1 MAEPDRAQETH
12 LVQLA
17 QNGDEEA
24 FGALYDQHA
33 QAVFRFLAGN
43 LGNSQEA
50 EDLTTEVFLRIWKA
64 LPDYESSGTPFSAF
78 IFRIARNMLIDRY
91 RADGRRQPV
100 VSIDDIGLEE
110 VLADPEQKIPDPQ
123 EYQTLHTALQSVR
136 SDYREVLV
144 LRFLNDFSIEEI
156 AELMQR
162 SPGAIRVLQ
171 HRALAAVRK
180 VLVLNKEKQV

>member
-1 MAEPDRAQETH
+1 MVESDWTVEVT
-12 LVQLA
+12 LVRKA

-43 LGNSQEA
+43 LGNTQEA

-64 LPDYESSGTPFSAF
+64 LPEYESSGSPFSAF
-78 IFRIARNMLIDRY
+78 VFRIARNMLIDRY
-91 RADGRRQPV
+91 RANGRRQPV
-100 VSIDDIGLEE
+100 VSIEDIGLEE
-110 VLADPEQKIPDPQ
+110 VLADPDQKMPDPQ
-123 EYQTLHTALQSVR
+123 EYQSLHVALQSVPT
-136 SDYREVLV
+136 DYREVLV
-144 LRFLNDFSIEEI
+144 LRFLNDFSIDEI

-180 VLVLNKEKQV
+180 VLVLNKEEHA

>member
-1 MAEPDRAQETH
+1 MAEPDRNQEIH

-17 QNGDEEA
+17 QNGNEEA

-50 EDLTTEVFLRIWKA
+50 EDLTTEIFLRIWKA
-64 LPDYESSGTPFSAF
+64 LPEYESSGTPFSAF
-78 IFRIARNMLIDRY
+78 VFRIARNMLIDRY

-110 VLADPEQKIPDPQ
+110 VLADPEQKIPDPH

>member
-1 MAEPDRAQETH
+1 MVEPDRTVEVA
-12 LVQLA
+12 LVEKA

-24 FGALYDQHA
+24 FGVLYDQHA

-64 LPDYESSGTPFSAF
+64 LPEYEASGIPFGAF
-78 IFRIARNMLIDRY
+78 VFRIARNMLIDRY
-91 RADGRRQPV
+91 RANGRRQPS
-100 VSIDDIGLEE
+100 VSIEDIGLEE
-110 VLADPEQKIPDPQ
+110 VLADPDQKIPDPH
-123 EYQTLHTALQSVR
+123 EYQNLHVALQSVR

-162 SPGAIRVLQ
+162 SPGAVRVLQ

-180 VLVLNKEKQV
+180 VLVLSKEKQV

>member
-1 MAEPDRAQETH
+1 
-12 LVQLA
+12 
-17 QNGDEEA
+17 
-24 FGALYDQHA
+24 
-33 QAVFRFLAGN
+33 
-43 LGNSQEA
+43 
-50 EDLTTEVFLRIWKA
+50 
-64 LPDYESSGTPFSAF
+64 
-78 IFRIARNMLIDRY
+78 MLIDRY

>member
-1 MAEPDRAQETH
+1 MAEPDRTQETH

>member
-1 MAEPDRAQETH
+1 MVEPDRTVELV
-12 LVQLA
+12 LVQKA

-43 LGNSQEA
+43 LGNQQEA

-64 LPDYESSGTPFSAF
+64 LPDYEASGTPFSAF
-78 IFRIARNMLIDRY
+78 VFRIARNLLIDRY
-91 RADGRRQPV
+91 RANGRRQLS
-100 VSIDDIGLEE
+100 VSIEDIGLEE
-110 VLADPEQKIPDPQ
+110 VLADPDQNIPDPQ
-123 EYQTLHTALQSVR
+123 QYQSLHAALQSVR
-136 SDYREVLV
+136 SEYREVLV
-144 LRFLNDFSIEEI
+144 LRFLNDFSVEEI

-171 HRALAAVRK
+171 HRAIAAVRK
-180 VLVLNKEKQV
+180 VLVRSKEKQG